1 MTLTVQFKITKHR
14 NHFRNMSLAIGFAAS
29 ACAFTT
35 LTPTVANAQSLVD
48 ALTAAYHSNPTLL
61 ARRAKLRATDE
72 EVPQALTNWRP
83 EVSMSVDAGY
93 QNTHNT
99 NSSGSGRNQT
109 RQQQSVG
116 IDITQPLFRGGR
128 TLASTSQAENSVRA
142 ERARLL
148 ATEQTVLLSVVS
160 AYMNAYRDE
169 AVLKLNLNNEQV
181 LKRQLEATRDRFEVG
196 EITRTDVHQAEAR
209 LAKTTADRIQ
219 SEGNLESSRAD
230 YLNVVGETAPAKLKA
245 PRVPSALPDSK
256 EEAIK
261 LAAVKNPAVISAEFD
276 RRAAIDS
283 ADGIWGEL
291 LPQVELTAG
300 YSKAYE
306 GAAEQGHIN
315 TAGISIGINIP
326 IYQQGSVYSRLREA
340 RQTAAQ
346 QAYVIDEQRRIAVAG
361 ATRAW
366 EALIT
371 AQAQVTS
378 FNTQIDANVVALE
391 GVQREASVG
400 SRTVLDV
407 LDAEQEL
414 LDSRVSHVRAQRDEV
429 VAVYELKSAIGQMT
443 ALGLELPVT
452 LYDPREHY
460 REVRGKWFGG
470 NSDVY
475 VQ

>member
-29 ACAFTT
+29 ACAFTA

-116 IDITQPLFRGGR
+116 INITQPLFRGGR

-148 ATEQTVLLSVVS
+148 ATEQTVLLNVVS

-196 EITRTDVHQAEAR
+196 EITR
-209 LAKTTADRIQ
+209 
-219 SEGNLESSRAD
+219 
-230 YLNVVGETAPAKLKA
+230 
-245 PRVPSALPDSK
+245 
-256 EEAIK
+256 
-261 LAAVKNPAVISAEFD
+261 
-276 RRAAIDS
+276 
-283 ADGIWGEL
+283 
-291 LPQVELTAG
+291 
-300 YSKAYE
+300 
-306 GAAEQGHIN
+306 
-315 TAGISIGINIP
+315 
-326 IYQQGSVYSRLREA
+326 
-340 RQTAAQ
+340 
-346 QAYVIDEQRRIAVAG
+346 
-361 ATRAW
+361 
-366 EALIT
+366 
-371 AQAQVTS
+371 
-378 FNTQIDANVVALE
+378 
-391 GVQREASVG
+391 
-400 SRTVLDV
+400 
-407 LDAEQEL
+407 
-414 LDSRVSHVRAQRDEV
+414 
-429 VAVYELKSAIGQMT
+429 
-443 ALGLELPVT
+443 
-452 LYDPREHY
+452 
-460 REVRGKWFGG
+460 
-470 NSDVY
+470 
-475 VQ
+475 